1 MVRKKNKHNE
11 NKNIYLVGGIISMA
25 VVFMLVS
32 VVMVTS
38 KVASG
43 SSAQMLK
50 ERLAKQEQ
58 KLKKQQAKEAR
69 LVQIKAC
76 GDAGKC

>member
-1 MVRKKNKHNE
+1 MVRENNKHNE
-11 NKNIYLVGGIISMA
+11 NKNIYLVGGFISMA
-25 VVFMLVS
+25 VLFMLIS

-50 ERLAKQEQ
+50 ERLAKQE
-58 KLKKQQAKEAR
+58 KKMQAKKAKETKIA
-69 LVQIKAC
+69 QIKAC

>member
-1 MVRKKNKHNE
+1 MIQVQKKHNE
-11 NKNIYLVGGIISMA
+11 NKNIYLVGGIIALSL
-25 VVFMLVS
+25 VFMLAS

-50 ERLAKQEQ
+50 ERLAKQE
-58 KLKKQQAKEAR
+58 KERLKKEAKELKIAQTR
-69 LVQIKAC
+69 AC
-76 GDAGKC
+76 REDGKC